1 LNEKTRLPSGNCPTK
16 YYPEAMSVELS
27 RDKIG
32 GKKFLVTYRLSM
44 NHLELMRQSIKK
56 HKQVFPSLKQFEIE
70 ICD

>member
-1 LNEKTRLPSGNCPTK
+1 LDEKTRLPSGNCPTK

-27 RDKIG
+27 RDKI